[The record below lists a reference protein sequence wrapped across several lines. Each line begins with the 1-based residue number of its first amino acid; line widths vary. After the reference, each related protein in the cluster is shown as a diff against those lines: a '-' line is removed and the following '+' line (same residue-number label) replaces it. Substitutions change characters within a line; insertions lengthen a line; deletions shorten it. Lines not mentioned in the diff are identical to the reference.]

1 MMIYIYIYICARA
14 LRLYI
19 SVDDIFVVHLEGYVG
34 PTLGHNTTILPGL
47 CGANAGP

>member
-1 MMIYIYIYICARA
+1 MYMIYHIYICARA